1 MVDDPEPDGEMIRI
15 ITDSSCD
22 LPDDAIAQHGIEV
35 IPQTVCFGEEE
46 LLDREELST
55 EEFWRRL
62 TTGRVLPTSAA
73 APVGRFQ
80 EVFARLVSAGA
91 DGIVVVIVSSK
102 VSATF
107 QSATLAAEQFTAGI
121 PVRVVDSGL
130 VSAALGLAVI
140 EAAEVA
146 ATGASVEEVEAA
158 ARSACRRG
166 RIFATPATLEYLR
179 RGGRIGGAAALIGG
193 LLDVKPLIAFED
205 GQVAAAG
212 RVRSRKR
219 ALSAI
224 LEHVAEQRG
233 SIRHLA
239 VVHSDPVELPEF
251 LQRLAAI
258 YDGEVMVTRI
268 GPAVGTHIGPGTV
281 GVAYLVG

>member
-1 MVDDPEPDGEMIRI
+1 MIGVV
-15 ITDSSCD
+15 TDSSCD
-22 LPDDAIAQHGIEV
+22 LPDDAIARHRIGV
-35 IPQTVCFGEEE
+35 VAQTVRFGEED

-62 TTGRVLPTSAA
+62 ATGSVLPKSAA

-80 EVFARLVSAGA
+80 EVFARLVSAGV

-107 QSATLAAEQFTAGI
+107 QSAALAAEQFTAGI

-130 VSAALGLAVI
+130 VSTALGLAAI

-146 ATGASVEEVEAA
+146 AAGASIEEVEAA
-158 ARSACRRG
+158 ARSACERG

-193 LLDVKPLIAFED
+193 LLEVKPLIAFED
-205 GQVAAAG
+205 GRIAAAG

-219 ALSAI
+219 ALAAVLGHI
-224 LEHVAEQRG
+224 REQAE
-233 SIRHLA
+233 SISRLA

-251 LQRLAAI
+251 LQCVADI
-258 YDGEVMVTRI
+258 YQGEVMIARI

-281 GVAYLVG
+281 GVAYLVA

>member
-1 MVDDPEPDGEMIRI
+1 MIRI
-15 ITDSSCD
+15 VTDSTCD
-22 LPDDAIAQHGIEV
+22 LPDDAIAQHRIEV
-35 IPQTVCFGEEE
+35 VPQTVRFGEEE

-62 TTGRVLPTSAA
+62 TTGSVLPVTAA
-73 APVGRFQ
+73 ASVGRFQ
-80 EVFARLVSAGA
+80 EAFARLVAAGA
-91 DGIVVVIVSSK
+91 GGIVAVVVSSK

-121 PVRVVDSGL
+121 PVRVVDSSL
-130 VSAALGLAVI
+130 VSTALGLAAI

-146 ATGASVEEVEAA
+146 AAGASIEEVEAA
-158 ARSACRRG
+158 ARSACERG

-205 GQVAAAG
+205 GRVAAAG

-219 ALSAI
+219 ALAAV
-224 LEHVAEQRG
+224 LDHVQEQAD
-233 SIRHLA
+233 SISRLA

-258 YDGEVMVTRI
+258 YEGEVMIARM

>member
-1 MVDDPEPDGEMIRI
+1 MIRI
-15 ITDSSCD
+15 VTDSSCD
-22 LPDDAIAQHGIEV
+22 LPGDAVAQHRIEV
-35 IPQTVCFGEEE
+35 VPQTVRFGEEE
-46 LLDREELST
+46 LLDGEELST

-62 TTGRVLPTSAA
+62 TTGSMLPKSAA

-80 EVFARLVSAGA
+80 DAFARMGSAGA
-91 DGIVVVIVSSK
+91 DGIVAIVVSSK

-107 QSATLAAEQFTAGI
+107 QSATLAAEQFPAGI
-121 PVRVVDSGL
+121 PVRVVDSRL
-130 VSAALGLAVI
+130 VSTALGLAAI

-146 ATGASVEEVEAA
+146 ATGASIEEVEAA
-158 ARSACRRG
+158 ARSACERG
-166 RIFATPATLEYLR
+166 RIFATPDTLEYLR

-205 GQVAAAG
+205 GRVAAAG

-219 ALSAI
+219 ALAAVLDHI
-224 LEHVAEQRG
+224 QEQG
-233 SIRHLA
+233 DSISRLA

-251 LQRLAAI
+251 LQSVAAI
-258 YDGEVMVTRI
+258 YQGEVMVAHI

-281 GVAYLVG
+281 GVAYLVH

>member
-1 MVDDPEPDGEMIRI
+1 MIRI
-15 ITDSSCD
+15 VTDSSCD
-22 LPDDAIAQHGIEV
+22 LPDDAIARYHIEV
-35 IPQTVCFGEEE
+35 VPLTVRFGEEE

-62 TTGRVLPTSAA
+62 TTGSVLPVTAA
-73 APVGRFQ
+73 ASVGRFQ
-80 EVFARLVSAGA
+80 EAFARLDSAGA

-102 VSATF
+102 VSATI
-107 QSATLAAEQFTAGI
+107 QSATLAAEQFTGGI

-130 VSAALGLAVI
+130 VSTALGLAVI

-146 ATGASVEEVEAA
+146 ATGASIEEVEAA
-158 ARSACRRG
+158 ARSACERG
-166 RIFATPATLEYLR
+166 RIFATPASLEYLR

-205 GQVAAAG
+205 GRVAAAG

-224 LEHVAEQRG
+224 LDHVAEQRG

-239 VVHSDPVELPEF
+239 VVHSDPIDLPEF

-258 YDGEVMVTRI
+258 YEGDVMVARI

>member
-1 MVDDPEPDGEMIRI
+1 MIRI
-15 ITDSSCD
+15 VTDSTCD
-22 LPDDAIAQHGIEV
+22 LPDDAIAQHRIAMV
-35 IPQTVCFGEEE
+35 PQTIRFGEET

-62 TTGRVLPTSAA
+62 TTGSALPETAA
-73 APVGRFQ
+73 ASVGQFQ
-80 EVFARLVSAGA
+80 EAFARLVSAGA
-91 DGIVVVIVSSK
+91 DGIVAVIVSSK

-121 PVRVVDSGL
+121 PVRVVDSRL
-130 VSAALGLAVI
+130 VSTALGLAAI

-146 ATGASVEEVEAA
+146 AAGASIEEVEAA
-158 ARSACRRG
+158 ARSACERG

-205 GQVAAAG
+205 GRVAAAG

-219 ALSAI
+219 ALATV
-224 LEHVAEQRG
+224 LDHVQEQAD
-233 SIRHLA
+233 SISRLA

-258 YDGEVMVTRI
+258 YEGEVMIARM
-268 GPAVGTHIGPGTV
+268 GPAVGTHIGPGTI

>member
-1 MVDDPEPDGEMIRI
+1 MIRI
-15 ITDSSCD
+15 VTDSSCD
-22 LPDDAIAQHGIEV
+22 LPGDAAAQHRIEV
-35 IPQTVCFGEEE
+35 VPQTVRFGEEE
-46 LLDREELST
+46 LLDGEELST

-62 TTGRVLPTSAA
+62 TTGSVLPTSAA

-80 EVFARLVSAGA
+80 ETFARLVSGGA
-91 DGIVVVIVSSK
+91 DGIVVVILSSK

-130 VSAALGLAVI
+130 VSTALGLAVI

-146 ATGASVEEVEAA
+146 AAGASIEEVEAA
-158 ARSACRRG
+158 ARSACGRG
-166 RIFATPATLEYLR
+166 RIFATLATLEYLR

-205 GQVAAAG
+205 GRIVAAG
-212 RVRSRKR
+212 RVRSRRR
-219 ALSAI
+219 ALTAI
-224 LEHVAEQRG
+224 LEHVDEQRG

-251 LQRLAAI
+251 LQRLTAI
-258 YDGEVMVTRI
+258 YADEVMVAHI
-268 GPAVGTHIGPGTV
+268 GPAVGTHTGPGTV
-281 GVAYLVG
+281 GVAYLVD

>member
-1 MVDDPEPDGEMIRI
+1 MIRI
-15 ITDSSCD
+15 VTDSSCD
-22 LPDDAIAQHGIEV
+22 LPDDAVAQHRIEV
-35 IPQTVCFGEEE
+35 VPLIVRFGEEE

-62 TTGRVLPTSAA
+62 TTGSVLPETAA
-73 APVGRFQ
+73 ASVGRFQ
-80 EVFARLVSAGA
+80 DAFARLHSAGA
-91 DGIVVVIVSSK
+91 DGIVAVILSSK
-102 VSATF
+102 VSATI
-107 QSATLAAEQFTAGI
+107 QSATLAAEQSAGI

-130 VSAALGLAVI
+130 VSTALGLAVI
-140 EAAEVA
+140 EAAEIA
-146 ATGASVEEVEAA
+146 ASGASIEEVEAA
-158 ARSACRRG
+158 ARSACERG
-166 RIFATPATLEYLR
+166 RIFATLDTLEYLR

-219 ALSAI
+219 ALSAV

-233 SIRHLA
+233 SIRRLA

-258 YDGEVMVTRI
+258 YEGEVMIARI
-268 GPAVGTHIGPGTV
+268 GPAVGAHIGPGTV
-281 GVAYLVG
+281 GVAYLVR

>member
-1 MVDDPEPDGEMIRI
+1 MIRI
-15 ITDSSCD
+15 VTDSSCD
-22 LPDDAIAQHGIEV
+22 LPDDVIAQHRIEV
-35 IPQTVCFGEEE
+35 VPLSVRFGEEE

-62 TTGRVLPTSAA
+62 TTARVLPETAA

-80 EVFARLVSAGA
+80 EAFARVVSAGA
-91 DGIVVVIVSSK
+91 DGIVVVILSAK
-102 VSATF
+102 VSATI

-130 VSAALGLAVI
+130 VSTALGLAVI
-140 EAAEVA
+140 EAAKVA
-146 ATGASVEEVEAA
+146 AAGASIEQVEAA
-158 ARSACRRG
+158 ARSACERG

-193 LLDVKPLIAFED
+193 LLDVKVLIGFEE
-205 GQVAAAG
+205 GKVAGVG
-212 RVRSRKR
+212 RVRSRTR

-224 LEHVAEQRG
+224 LEHVAGQRG

-251 LQRLAAI
+251 LQHLTAI
-258 YDGEVMVTRI
+258 YEGEVMVARI
-268 GPAVGTHIGPGTV
+268 GPAVGTHIGPGAV
-281 GVAYLVG
+281 GVAYLVD